1 MICILNYEEGIKTMI
16 RNIVFD
22 MGNVIIRFDPIFFID
37 REGVTDP
44 EDQKL
49 ILNELFLSVEWA
61 KMDAGVLTEETA
73 EPLILSRFP
82 DRLKNTVCNLLYN
95 WSRPGDTIPGM
106 ESLIRRLKD
115 AGYSVYLLSNA
126 SKGQHIYW
134 PKVPVSRLFDG
145 KLVSC
150 DIGFVKPMREIYETF
165 TQKFSLK
172 PEECVFID
180 DSASNAAWADACGWH
195 GIVFHG
201 DADELER
208 KLAVLGVAPFPE

>member
-1 MICILNYEEGIKTMI
+1 MI

-22 MGNVIIRFDPIFFID
+22 MGNVIIRFDPVFFIG

-44 EDQKL
+44 EDRKL

-73 EPLILSRFP
+73 EPLILPRFP
-82 DRLKNTVCNLLYN
+82 DRLKNTVRNLLYN

-106 ESLIRRLKD
+106 ESLVRRLKG
-115 AGYSVYLLSNA
+115 AGYGVYLLSNA
-126 SKGQHIYW
+126 SKGQHVYW
-134 PKVPVSRLFDG
+134 PKIPVSRLFDG
-145 KLVSC
+145 KLISC
-150 DIGFVKPMREIYETF
+150 DVGLVKPMLEIYETF
-165 TQKFSLK
+165 TEKFSLR

-180 DSASNAAWADACGWH
+180 DSAPNAAWAAACGWQ

-208 KLAVLGVAPFPE
+208 KLAALGVIPSPE